1 MFGSI
6 LSTVGNL
13 FLASQGAPPLIPNW
27 DEDQGGFGVPSNPIP
42 DLMSSSSGKS
52 DPFSWGSLGPS
63 AIGAVGSYLG
73 ASEANR
79 ASAEQARSQ
88 MSFQE
93 RMSNTAHQREV
104 QDLIAA
110 GLNPML
116 SAKLGGASSPAG
128 AMAPVQNVL
137 GQATAS
143 AAQNYQLETQARLIR
158 AQEKATLEQAD
169 YTNTQK
175 IVELSKMAGYKQYGP
190 QVEALIKQSLANA
203 EHSAAAAAQQSAL
216 ADLTKKGIAP
226 SQDPAW
232 YRDLKRVLEHFLE
245 MHRSGANKGPQ
256 SMWLPNIDQIQKGL
270 K

>member
-6 LSTVGNL
+6 LSTVGNM
-13 FLASQGAPPLIPNW
+13 FLGSQGVPPIIPNW
-27 DEDQGGFGVPSNPIP
+27 DADQGGHGSPIQ
-42 DLMSSSSGKS
+42 DLVAQSSAKS
-52 DPFSWGSLGPS
+52 DPFSWSSLAPS
-63 AIGAVGSYLG
+63 AIGAVGSYMG
-73 ASEANR
+73 ASEANK
-79 ASAEQARSQ
+79 ASAAQARSQ
-88 MSFQE
+88 MDFQE
-93 RMSNTAHQREV
+93 RMSSTAHQREV
-104 QDLIAA
+104 KDLIAA

-203 EHSAAAAAQQSAL
+203 EYSASAGAQQSAL

-226 SQDPAW
+226 SQDPFW
-232 YRDLKRVLEHFLE
+232 YRDFKRIVERLFEQSRSSAPKDNPYMRNIEDFGKKLKY
-245 MHRSGANKGPQ
+245 
-256 SMWLPNIDQIQKGL
+256 
-270 K
+270 

>member
-6 LSTVGNL
+6 LSTVGNM
-13 FLASQGAPPLIPNW
+13 FLGSQGIPPVIPNW
-27 DEDQGGFGVPSNPIP
+27 DADQGGHSPIQ
-42 DLMSSSSGKS
+42 DLVSHSEAKS
-52 DPFSWGSLGPS
+52 DPFSWGSLAPS

-73 ASEANR
+73 ASEANK
-79 ASAEQARSQ
+79 ASAAQAEKQ

-93 RMSNTAHQREV
+93 RMSSTAHQREV
-104 QDLIAA
+104 KDLIAA

-169 YTNTQK
+169 LTNTYK
-175 IVELSKMAGYKQYGP
+175 LVELSKMAGYKQYGP
-190 QVEALIKQSLANA
+190 QVDAYIKQSLASA
-203 EHSAAAAAQQSAL
+203 AYSAAAESQQSAL
-216 ADLTKKGIAP
+216 ANLTRKGIAP

-232 YRDLKRVLEHFLE
+232 YRDLKRVLEHMSE

-256 SMWLPNIDQIQKGL
+256 SLWLPNLDTISKGL